1 LRAYEP
7 HGFVTKLDQDDG
19 VEDGPDDAPEDGPE
33 NGTKDGSIDGP
44 DGRLQNG
51 QNDGG

>member
-1 LRAYEP
+1 
-7 HGFVTKLDQDDG
+7 VTKLDQDDG

-51 QNDGG
+51 QNDGGWVIQ